1 MLSRPRRLTQK
12 MRYTGQLRPDPHA
25 PPPRPGVGLAFPKV
39 HERHEKGVIIKRRA
53 TGLREAIRVSTPH
66 TMCEKVPSPEQLLSE
81 HRKDRGCPG
90 RVSFTGVQGGG
101 LHSLGESS
109 KP

>member
-1 MLSRPRRLTQK
+1 

-25 PPPRPGVGLAFPKV
+25 PHPGVGLAFPKV
-39 HERHEKGVIIKRRA
+39 HERHEKGVIVKRRA
-53 TGLREAIRVSTPH
+53 TGVREAIRVSTPH
-66 TMCEKVPSPEQLLSE
+66 TMGEKVSSPEHLLSE

-90 RVSFTGVQGGG
+90 RVSFTGEVQGGG
-101 LHSLGESS
+101 LHSPGESS